1 MSAGG
6 AAHDASARAH
16 GGLSRIYRCAL
27 DPRELTE
34 ALIGPERPAL
44 STDRCG
50 KGPRCAAGGCGAR
63 APRKGARPPRGSVRG
78 RLRTELMA
86 TIYDGH
92 EGRDVAPPGV
102 VLDIRTEAHFTRRLA
117 RLDGVQ
123 LLVLQRHV

>member
-1 MSAGG
+1 
-6 AAHDASARAH
+6 
-16 GGLSRIYRCAL
+16 
-27 DPRELTE
+27 
-34 ALIGPERPAL
+34 
-44 STDRCG
+44 
-50 KGPRCAAGGCGAR
+50 
-63 APRKGARPPRGSVRG
+63 
-78 RLRTELMA
+78 MA